1 MSIVP
6 DSPQAPPGP
15 LPVPL
20 PVITPSRVAAALC
33 LLVPIVAELWV
44 SSYARLTPRLDGI
57 PFFYWYQ
64 LLWVPLSAVF
74 TICAYLLV
82 TRDEKQRK
90 ALREGA
96 RR

>member
-6 DSPQAPPGP
+6 DAPQAPPGQ
-15 LPVPL
+15 L
-20 PVITPSRVAAALC
+20 PVITAPRVLAAVC

-44 SSYARLTPRLDGI
+44 SSYARLTPRFDGI

-74 TICAYLLV
+74 TISAYLLI
-82 TRDEKQRK
+82 TREERQRK
-90 ALREGA
+90 ALRGGVP
-96 RR
+96 R

>member
-1 MSIVP
+1 MSTVP
-6 DSPQAPPGP
+6 DAPQAPPGAP
-15 LPVPL
+15 
-20 PVITPSRVAAALC
+20 PVITPSRVAAAVC

-74 TICAYLLV
+74 TVGAYLLI
-82 TRDEKQRK
+82 TREEKQRK
-90 ALREGA
+90 ALRLREGA
-96 RR
+96 LR